1 MHFSNKIL
9 LTVILNA
16 YFISSIYSQE
26 TDPTNQLI
34 DQTDFTQD
42 QASDFT
48 KYLGIQSEFKSN
60 INTVSKEDMMLL
72 PFLNHEQIISFFTY
86 KDKFGNFISM
96 FELQAIPLWNMDVIR
111 KIMRLYTVRNNTKK
125 VSMPFEHRDKGYEQ
139 IWARIGRSGTSAS
152 SDYTF
157 QRGLKETLVYRNL
170 KFNDL
175 YAGVSLEKDMG
186 EKNILD
192 FSSFF
197 FQKEHLS
204 VFKKVVVGDYL
215 IAMGQGLVHWNGYAF
230 GKNAQILSIFR
241 QAPSIKPHTGTE
253 ENRFFRGAALEIE
266 KRNRSMV
273 LFFSN
278 KKIDANTYADSIHS
292 TKWVTSL
299 LLSGLHRDEHELEDK
314 HSLKVVSSGIILQ
327 QQFKKGH
334 ISFNG
339 IYHHFDIPIQKRNLP
354 YNTFSLKGN
363 QWFNGS
369 GSFVYEL
376 KNGTV
381 FGEVGM
387 DRNKATGA
395 IVGLLKSIN
404 RYTDIGVQW
413 RKISPSYNSF
423 SSNIIADQSNANNEN
438 GLYIGINMKINN
450 KLSIETFIDQYK
462 HPFPIYSADGPQR
475 GLISVIQLTYMPSKK
490 AEIYLKMTEK
500 RSNQNQKID
509 PSPMHIQ
516 HSNVAHQTRMHASV
530 MLNDAVE
537 LRIRNEV
544 LAKTDE
550 LKNLHLGWLTYI
562 ECILHPLLQ
571 PYSISYRS
579 TFYNTDNYESAI
591 YAMERDLPQYYSMS
605 SFFNRGSSNYFLIQ
619 YTFNHAVSFSAKWSI
634 EKNFYPAHTI
644 SSNFETSIHTSW
656 RTQLTIKF

>member
-1 MHFSNKIL
+1 M
-9 LTVILNA
+9 
-16 YFISSIYSQE
+16 
-26 TDPTNQLI
+26 
-34 DQTDFTQD
+34 
-42 QASDFT
+42 
-48 KYLGIQSEFKSN
+48 
-60 INTVSKEDMMLL
+60 
-72 PFLNHEQIISFFTY
+72 
-86 KDKFGNFISM
+86 
-96 FELQAIPLWNMDVIR
+96 
-111 KIMRLYTVRNNTKK
+111 
-125 VSMPFEHRDKGYEQ
+125 
-139 IWARIGRSGTSAS
+139 
-152 SDYTF
+152 
-157 QRGLKETLVYRNL
+157 VYRNL

-175 YAGVSLEKDMG
+175 HAGVSFEKDIG

-278 KKIDANTYADSIHS
+278 KKIDANTKADSTRSI
-292 TKWVTSL
+292 KWVTSL
-299 LLSGLHRDEHELEDK
+299 LSSGLHRNEHELEDK
-314 HSLKVVSSGIILQ
+314 HSLKVISSGIILQ

-334 ISFNG
+334 ISLNG
-339 IYHHFDIPIQKRNLP
+339 IYHHFDLPIQKRDLP
-354 YNTFSLKGN
+354 YNTFSIKGN
-363 QWFNGS
+363 QWFNAS
-369 GSFVYEL
+369 GSFIYEL

-387 DRNKATGA
+387 DRKKGTGI

-404 RYTDIGVQW
+404 RYTDVGVQW
-413 RKISPSYNSF
+413 RKINPSYNSF
-423 SSNIIADQSNANNEN
+423 SSNIVADQANANNEN
-438 GLYIGINMKINN
+438 GLYVGLNLKINN
-450 KLSIETFIDQYK
+450 KVTIETYIDQYK
-462 HPFPIYSADGPQR
+462 HPFPIFSADGPQR
-475 GLISVIQLTYMPSKK
+475 GLMSVFLLTYKHSKK
-490 AEIYLKMTEK
+490 AEIYLRVTEK

-509 PSPMHIQ
+509 HYPMHIQ
-516 HSNVAHQTRMHASV
+516 STNITHQTRMHASV
-530 MLNDAVE
+530 MLNDAIE

-544 LAKTDE
+544 LTKRNE
-550 LKNLHLGWLTYI
+550 LNKPLFGWLTYI

-591 YAMERDLPQYYSMS
+591 YAMERDLPQYYSMNS
-605 SFFNRGSSNYFLIQ
+605 YFNRGSSNYFLIQ
-619 YTFNHAVSFSAKWSI
+619 YTFNHAVSFSAKWTI
-634 EKNFYPAHTI
+634 EKNYYSAHTI
-644 SSNFETSIHTSW
+644 SSNFETGIHTSW